1 MGNSISL
8 EENENEDQSVHHN
21 DIEMKSVL
29 SNDSGENSDT
39 QHSEQP
45 SATTTTTLKKIKRA
59 SSDAV
64 KKRRST
70 SKNGNNG
77 SALKKTKSVR
87 RR

>member
-8 EENENEDQSVHHN
+8 EENENEDQSIESS
-21 DIEMKSVL
+21 DIEMKS
-29 SNDSGENSDT
+29 SEPGENSSNNDI
-39 QHSEQP
+39 P
-45 SATTTTTLKKIKRA
+45 PTTVKKSKRA

-64 KKRRST
+64 KKRRTT
-70 SKNGNNG
+70 SKNGNA

>member
-8 EENENEDQSVHHN
+8 EENENEDQGIESS
-21 DIEMKSVL
+21 DIEMKS
-29 SNDSGENSDT
+29 SEPGENSSNNDI
-39 QHSEQP
+39 P
-45 SATTTTTLKKIKRA
+45 PTTVKKSKRA

-64 KKRRST
+64 KKRRTT
-70 SKNGNNG
+70 SKNGNA

>member
-8 EENENEDQSVHHN
+8 EENENEDQSIQSS
-21 DIEMKSVL
+21 DIEMKS
-29 SNDSGENSDT
+29 SEPGENSSNNNNDIPPT
-39 QHSEQP
+39 V
-45 SATTTTTLKKIKRA
+45 KKSKRA

-64 KKRRST
+64 KKRRTT
-70 SKNGNNG
+70 SKNGNA

>member
-8 EENENEDQSVHHN
+8 EENENEDQGIESSG
-21 DIEMKSVL
+21 DIEMKLSV
-29 SNDSGENSDT
+29 SQNESGENSSNNDIPPT
-39 QHSEQP
+39 V
-45 SATTTTTLKKIKRA
+45 KKSKRA
-59 SSDAV
+59 SSDSV

-70 SKNGNNG
+70 SKNGNA

>member
-8 EENENEDQSVHHN
+8 EENENEDQSIQN
-21 DIEMKSVL
+21 SDDIEMKS
-29 SNDSGENSDT
+29 SISQNESGENSSNNDNDVPPT
-39 QHSEQP
+39 II
-45 SATTTTTLKKIKRA
+45 KKSKRA
-59 SSDAV
+59 SSDSV

-70 SKNGNNG
+70 SKNGNA

>member
-8 EENENEDQSVHHN
+8 EENENEDQSIESS
-21 DIEMKSVL
+21 DIEMKS
-29 SNDSGENSDT
+29 SEPGENSSNNNNDMPPT
-39 QHSEQP
+39 SV
-45 SATTTTTLKKIKRA
+45 KKSKRA

-64 KKRRST
+64 KKRRTT
-70 SKNGNNG
+70 SKNGNA

>member
-8 EENENEDQSVHHN
+8 EENENEDQSIESS
-21 DIEMKSVL
+21 DIEMKSL
-29 SNDSGENSDT
+29 EPGENSSNNDI
-39 QHSEQP
+39 P
-45 SATTTTTLKKIKRA
+45 PTTVKKSKRA

-64 KKRRST
+64 KKRRTT
-70 SKNGNNG
+70 SKNGNA

>member
-8 EENENEDQSVHHN
+8 GENENEDQIIQSG
-21 DIEMKSVL
+21 DIEMKS
-29 SNDSGENSDT
+29 SESGENSPNNDI
-39 QHSEQP
+39 P
-45 SATTTTTLKKIKRA
+45 PTTVKKTKRA

-64 KKRRST
+64 KKRRTT
-70 SKNGNNG
+70 SKNGNA